1 MIPRP
6 AVILQ
11 VHARFVLLHWGL
23 LSPQIPVSDT
33 MLRVPA
39 KVRSSSSL
47 VGYTDLHTN
56 LWVSA
61 PLHPAIANDS
71 MVAGRVLV
79 LHPTSLYGHYAG
91 RMYKVGTARLLGA
104 DERASAGQGRL
115 RGGRRATA
123 GLAPAFQHD

>member
-1 MIPRP
+1 VPTGISEWMIPRP

-33 MLRVPA
+33 ML
-39 KVRSSSSL
+39 SSL